1 MLGPLDEDAVAEIA
15 GLYMTPA
22 AAAAQAAA
30 LAAET
35 GGIPLAVHR
44 TAAEW
49 ARAEAAALVAA
60 SAQRAASER
69 SDLREAEADL
79 AGNVIGLQAAKQR
92 LAGDDAPPEAAVCPY
107 LGLATF
113 DSDQAGY
120 FFGRERLVAE
130 LVARLVGAPLLAI
143 VGPSGS
149 GKSSVMRAGLL
160 PALAGGVLPG
170 SERWTRVLMRPG
182 PHPRAKLDRLLVRSE
197 RTVLAVDQFEEL
209 FTACRDEVERAAFI
223 DALVDAAT
231 DDVVVVLAMR
241 ADFYGRCAVY
251 ENFAQLV
258 GANHVLV
265 GPMRRDE
272 LRRAIE
278 LPAQRAG
285 LTVEPA
291 LTAALIDDV
300 VDAPGAL
307 PLLSAALLELWRER
321 DGRVMRRAEYERRGG
336 VRGAIGRLAEQ
347 AYARLDETE
356 RETAR
361 RILGRLAD
369 AGEQA
374 TFVRRRVP
382 LDEFGPDST
391 GVLDAL
397 ADSRLVTV
405 DDESAEV
412 AHEALLR
419 EWPRLRSWLEEDAE
433 GRRLQAHLIHAARD
447 WDAGGRDPGELYR
460 GARLASALDWEADH
474 EPDLNEREREF
485 VSASRALAQQE
496 GERQRRSNRRL
507 RVLVTGIAAVLV
519 VAVAAGVVALHQR
532 GQARGAAVVANA
544 ERLGAEAL
552 VEGRLDRALLL
563 ARTGVTLDDT
573 IATRGSL
580 LSVLERSPATLGVI
594 EHGSRLFSVAISPD
608 QRTLAVGD
616 EGGAVTFYDAATRKQ
631 VGEYVIDGGLIQNVR
646 YSPDGRTLAV
656 ASLASRNNVRAFV
669 DLIDPQTHVRR
680 ARVHLD
686 PIRVPG
692 QFELANTMFLGAG
705 GDLMI
710 VQWNSNGASGPPSA
724 LYRVDTAT
732 GDIEDRLRVGRHGS
746 ARLSVTADGRTVF
759 LTNAADHATW
769 EIDTQPL
776 RVARTYPVGGS
787 LGAVS
792 PDGRSYAFASQD
804 GRVRLLDLGSGRVR
818 LFSGH
823 QGGEVNDM
831 AFTPDG
837 HTVLSVGDAG
847 TVRAWDVKQAR
858 LTQTFAGHSGG
869 VGGLAVSLDGRT
881 AATASE
887 EGKAILWDLAGDR
900 SLDRPFATRAPFT
913 VDQTPRGIA
922 VSPDGRTLAFTG
934 SDGSV
939 DLVDTRTLRRRR
951 TLHAMTGFAAGVD
964 FSPDGRQLAVCGEHA
979 RVTLWD
985 AQTLEPRGE
994 LKGLLGGTCQAVT
1007 FSPNGKQLAAADVDI
1022 DSPRM
1027 RVWDVQSR
1035 TLTDYRSRG
1044 GAASIAYS
1052 PDGRLLAAAV
1062 AEHGTEIRDA
1072 KTGALVK
1079 RLPTTDFA
1087 RSLAWSPHGKLLVV
1101 GQYDGTAMVYS
1112 TAGWRRYGRPLE
1124 AHSARITYLDFS
1136 PDGRTL
1142 LTASADGTVALWDV
1156 AGQKP
1161 VGSPL
1166 AFTPGTFMAAAFSP
1180 AGRYLFAVPAAGEGT
1195 RFDTSA
1201 DAWNRHACLVAGRE
1215 LTRLEWA
1222 DALPGRPYRRVCGH

>member
-1 MLGPLDEDAVAEIA
+1 M
-15 GLYMTPA
+15 
-22 AAAAQAAA
+22 
-30 LAAET
+30 
-35 GGIPLAVHR
+35 
-44 TAAEW
+44 
-49 ARAEAAALVAA
+49 
-60 SAQRAASER
+60 
-69 SDLREAEADL
+69 
-79 AGNVIGLQAAKQR
+79 
-92 LAGDDAPPEAAVCPY
+92 
-107 LGLATF
+107 
-113 DSDQAGY
+113 
-120 FFGRERLVAE
+120 
-130 LVARLVGAPLLAI
+130 
-143 VGPSGS
+143 
-149 GKSSVMRAGLL
+149 
-160 PALAGGVLPG
+160 
-170 SERWTRVLMRPG
+170 
-182 PHPRAKLDRLLVRSE
+182 
-197 RTVLAVDQFEEL
+197 
-209 FTACRDEVERAAFI
+209 
-223 DALVDAAT
+223 
-231 DDVVVVLAMR
+231 
-241 ADFYGRCAVY
+241 
-251 ENFAQLV
+251 
-258 GANHVLV
+258 
-265 GPMRRDE
+265 
-272 LRRAIE
+272 
-278 LPAQRAG
+278 
-285 LTVEPA
+285 
-291 LTAALIDDV
+291 
-300 VDAPGAL
+300 
-307 PLLSAALLELWRER
+307 
-321 DGRVMRRAEYERRGG
+321 
-336 VRGAIGRLAEQ
+336 
-347 AYARLDETE
+347 
-356 RETAR
+356 
-361 RILGRLAD
+361 
-369 AGEQA
+369 
-374 TFVRRRVP
+374 
-382 LDEFGPDST
+382 
-391 GVLDAL
+391 
-397 ADSRLVTV
+397 
-405 DDESAEV
+405 
-412 AHEALLR
+412 
-419 EWPRLRSWLEEDAE
+419 
-433 GRRLQAHLIHAARD
+433 
-447 WDAGGRDPGELYR
+447 
-460 GARLASALDWEADH
+460 
-474 EPDLNEREREF
+474 
-485 VSASRALAQQE
+485 
-496 GERQRRSNRRL
+496 
-507 RVLVTGIAAVLV
+507 
-519 VAVAAGVVALHQR
+519 
-532 GQARGAAVVANA
+532 
-544 ERLGAEAL
+544 
-552 VEGRLDRALLL
+552 
-563 ARTGVTLDDT
+563 
-573 IATRGSL
+573 
-580 LSVLERSPATLGVI
+580 
-594 EHGSRLFSVAISPD
+594 
-608 QRTLAVGD
+608 
-616 EGGAVTFYDAATRKQ
+616 TFYDAATRKQ